1 MAEWSKPSFFDRMV
15 PGSNPSGSVVSI
27 HVLHESQLKYDNDNF
42 EVVSRTCGAKASHP
56 SVNGGF

>member
-1 MAEWSKPSFFDRMV
+1 MV

-27 HVLHESQLKYDNDNF
+27 HVLYESKAKYDNDNF